1 MEPGE
6 YSTNVLSIVRSK
18 PSKNKSAKLTRCLQN
33 NLTVIHYDYFFFPTP
48 LSASAKIKILEFES
62 KWRQDGKL
70 VFCDLIRERI
80 WVFRDG
86 RNLQHSESTALPDYF
101 DSSEIR
107 DLGSFKR
114 ESGKF
119 EPASLIMNKNSSNFS
134 NMSNSSSMSSTLEN
148 MAKISAAAQDKI
160 LRSRNSANEYKDSKK
175 HNTGLQNS
183 GDKDINTSPNEIHE
197 NFLSAVLG
205 SVMYQLCRNNRY
217 IQFNSRTLI
226 YVKPQSLY
234 FVSPDAVEFATLD
247 IGLTSMGTLVV
258 KAYFDTAY
266 GFRNLTSQL
275 KTSFNSE
282 NLEPGASLWLAPSGI
297 PANFYCTH
305 EDLGLEILE
314 SPKNQRLKN
323 FNESFHATIKSQ
335 KKQILDLLSFRG
347 LDPVELDKNGWLLVQ
362 TLNDSTLKP
371 SPEILD
377 SPTLDESGIVP
388 WPALLCFQN
397 FVRYTLRSKKVCKY
411 SKFLRDP
418 LTFAQEWFT
427 SQEHR
432 AKILSK
438 RQIEREK
445 AEASKKERA
454 ETEARA
460 SNPHLDSPLR
470 LRRESVFGNIYPTPP
485 GALHHFT
492 GAQSSLDSNVTTPI
506 ISSNSAHSENV
517 SNKSGNN
524 DSNKSIHE
532 GSAHSENKENSTS
545 SHLTVSGSE
554 NDNIMSDLDEVLFNN
569 DVTDADFNFFD
580 EPDEVT
586 IETEARPLI
595 ARYNSTIQE
604 LGHIDKVTFS
614 ENSSVR
620 QEEENSGMMLL
631 NRNDIDENVTQKEAL
646 FKLSNFPTQL
656 ASFSKETVFEK
667 LHFQE
672 PHPPN
677 EKRAHRL
684 SRYDRIDFSQSLI
697 IVDEKYGASGQFK
710 FSIEK
715 SGSKI
720 SGIPSLLQKTHID
733 NELILYSKKKDLKR
747 KRSTV
752 LPKRRR
758 PTTKNNTM
766 DSSVNSDI
774 SGLNSSQNSE
784 EDETDLDNLGSC
796 DSSRSGINGVLE
808 SDEIDELRQIHSS
821 PIKKCETPASFLLN
835 LNNFHL
841 SLLNIDSADW
851 PLEFYISPL
860 ESDIYSNILTDQ
872 EFIATTQIL
881 ADQAISSTFKLPA
894 FSGCKS
900 QGESQHIFSTR
911 RMMRSLGNATKHY
924 FQDVNACNFRNF
936 LDIQSIHISN
946 QVLRLP
952 PRPNANLRVPT
963 GPNDRSSNPFN
974 IPPPQVEV
982 RRSDSGLSV
991 LPTAVTYWENLGL
1004 SPSAGVKNIESV
1016 CVHPDLEGI
1025 AANTSVFLDRMKNV
1039 YESSRFGSHQRIP
1052 SEDVTDGLIPFTIDD
1067 SSNNSN
1073 LATLKEITGKLSR
1086 VFSSLS
1092 SQDKNLVVYFAYPVN
1107 NTTLVVHICSAFQ
1120 HLFNVYRKL
1129 LLEKRVNPTNEIV
1142 LQLVPL
1148 DLIAS
1153 PSSVAVLKPSEY
1165 FRLAL
1170 ELYDRCINFM
1180 SSSSTP
1186 AIILESPIPK
1196 SIDFKLNSN
1205 PSASLLNENTCLH
1218 LAYAES
1224 NDGRWITVAWT
1235 DNRGAQQMTASYCL
1249 GRKNEALTTPFA
1261 RVACEVWETTLNFT
1275 SNIKIHRRIII
1286 AKAGVMEPSEIETW
1300 TGLASKETNPHLNL
1314 ILVTTKSNPS
1324 LRLLPSPVS
1333 LYLNEAT
1340 NQSPTTPL
1348 SAGAQSSQF
1357 YPLLS
1362 PDQVSQTI
1370 DIQNDV
1376 DTNARIID
1384 STDQTWGA
1392 ILSHRL
1398 NNSNSL
1404 VEINLA
1410 LISGYLIKRGGLN
1423 SDDPP
1428 AILEVNIVYGEIF
1441 GNPRTFHET
1450 LLKEILGYFRCLAT
1464 LARVRGIIDP
1474 IREICPW
1481 HIAAVEK
1488 AVKALYTLM

>member
-1 MEPGE
+1 MMEPGE
-6 YSTNVLSIVRSK
+6 YSTNVLSI
-18 PSKNKSAKLTRCLQN
+18 N

-48 LSASAKIKILEFES
+48 LSTSAKSKILKLES

-70 VFCDLIRERI
+70 VFCDLTQERI
-80 WVFRDG
+80 WAFRGG
-86 RNLQHSESTALPDYF
+86 RNQPSESTALPDSF
-101 DSSEIR
+101 DCSEIQ
-107 DLGSFKR
+107 DLGCFKR

-119 EPASLIMNKNSSNFS
+119 EPASLIMNKNISNFPI
-134 NMSNSSSMSSTLEN
+134 MSSSSSIGPALEN

-160 LRSRNSANEYKDSKK
+160 LKSKTSANEFKDSK
-175 HNTGLQNS
+175 HNTGPQNS
-183 GDKDINTSPNEIHE
+183 GDKGVIASPNEIHE

-205 SVMYQLCRNNRY
+205 SVMYHLCRNNRY

-226 YVKPQSLY
+226 LVRPQSLCSA
-234 FVSPDAVEFATLD
+234 SPDAVEFATLD
-247 IGLTSMGTLVV
+247 INLTSMGTLVV

-266 GFRNLTSQL
+266 GFRNLTSHL
-275 KTSFNSE
+275 KTSFKSE
-282 NLEPGASLWLAPSGI
+282 NLEPGASLWLAPSGS
-297 PANFYCTH
+297 PAGFYCKL
-305 EDLGLEILE
+305 EDLGLKTSE
-314 SPKNQRLKN
+314 SPKNQRIAL
-323 FNESFHATIKSQ
+323 FDGSFHAIIKSQ
-335 KKQILDLLSFRG
+335 QKQILDWLLCKG
-347 LDPVELDKNGWLLVQ
+347 LDPVELDENGWLLVQ
-362 TLNDSTLKP
+362 IPNDSSLK
-371 SPEILD
+371 SNPEILD
-377 SPTLDESGIVP
+377 SPTIDESRIVP

-397 FVRYTLRSKKVCKY
+397 FVRYTLRSKKVCTY

-445 AEASKKERA
+445 AEASKKERVDI
-454 ETEARA
+454 ESRA
-460 SNPHLDSPLR
+460 SNSHFDSPLR
-470 LRRESVFGNIYPTPP
+470 IRRESVFGNIYPTPP

-506 ISSNSAHSENV
+506 ISSNCAHSENV

-524 DSNKSIHE
+524 DSNTSIIE
-532 GSAHSENKENSTS
+532 ESTPSENKENPTS

-554 NDNIMSDLDEVLFNN
+554 NDNLMSDLDGVLFNN

-580 EPDEVT
+580 EPDVVKM
-586 IETEARPLI
+586 ETEARPLI
-595 ARYNSTIQE
+595 AEYESTIQKPD
-604 LGHIDKVTFS
+604 HFDKVISS
-614 ENSSVR
+614 ENSSVK
-620 QEEENSGMMLL
+620 QEKENSGVMLS
-631 NRNDIDENVTQKEAL
+631 NRNNIDENLTQKETL
-646 FKLSNFPTQL
+646 FKLPNFQTQSD
-656 ASFSKETVFEK
+656 SFNKETVFEK
-667 LHFQE
+667 LNFQDS
-672 PHPPN
+672 HPPN
-677 EKRAHRL
+677 EERALRL
-684 SRYDRIDFSQSLI
+684 SRYNRIDFSQSLI
-697 IVDEKYGASGQFK
+697 VVDKKYGASGQFK

-715 SGSKI
+715 FGPKI
-720 SGIPSLLQKTHID
+720 SGIPSLLQKTHLD
-733 NELILYSKKKDLKR
+733 NGLIFHSNKNDLKR
-747 KRSTV
+747 KRSIV
-752 LPKRRR
+752 LPRRKE
-758 PTTKNNTM
+758 PTTSNNTI
-766 DSSVNSDI
+766 DSSVNSGI
-774 SGLNSSQNSE
+774 SGLDSSQNSE
-784 EDETDLDNLGSC
+784 EDETDLDNLDSYDSC
-796 DSSRSGINGVLE
+796 RSDIKRALE
-808 SDEIDELRQIHSS
+808 SNEMDEFRQMHGS
-821 PIKKCETPASFLLN
+821 PTKKCETPVSFLLN

-841 SLLNIDSADW
+841 SLLIIDSTDW

-860 ESDIYSNILTDQ
+860 ESDIYSNVLTDQ

-894 FSGCKS
+894 FAGCKS
-900 QGESQHIFSTR
+900 LGESQHIMSTR

-952 PRPNANLRVPT
+952 PRPNADLRVPT

-982 RRSDSGLSV
+982 RRSESGLSV

-1004 SPSAGVKNIESV
+1004 SPSAGVKNVESV

-1025 AANTSVFLDRMKNV
+1025 AANTSVFLDRMRNV

-1052 SEDVTDGLIPFTIDD
+1052 SEDITDGLIPFTIDD
-1067 SSNNSN
+1067 ASKISN
-1073 LATLKEITGKLSR
+1073 LATLKEITGRLSR
-1086 VFSSLS
+1086 VFSSLP

-1107 NTTLVVHICSAFQ
+1107 NTTLVVHICCAFQ

-1129 LLEKRVNPTNEIV
+1129 LLEKRVSPTNEIV

-1165 FRLAL
+1165 FKLAL

-1180 SSSSTP
+1180 SSSSMP
-1186 AIILESPIPK
+1186 AIILESSLPK

-1205 PSASLLNENTCLH
+1205 PSASLLCENTCLH

-1333 LYLNEAT
+1333 FYSNEAKS
-1340 NQSPTTPL
+1340 QAPTTPL
-1348 SAGAQSSQF
+1348 SAGAQSLQF

-1370 DIQNDV
+1370 DIQNDA
-1376 DTNARIID
+1376 DTNARIVD

-1410 LISGYLIKRGGLN
+1410 LISGYLIKRGRPN

-1428 AILEVNIVYGEIF
+1428 AILEVNIVHGEIF

-1450 LLKEILGYFRCLAT
+1450 LLKEVLGYFRSLAT

-1474 IREICPW
+1474 IRDICPW

-1488 AVKALYTLM
+1488 AVKALHTLM